1 VPAGATCDICAAVAI
16 QNRWDDREFTAHLE
30 LLVWTASP
38 IVKRY
43 LHALVSG
50 DPNCDWLTWVEA
62 AHLPPRADRALV
74 LGCGSGWLERALAA
88 RGRFRSILACDFA
101 TESVTRA
108 RAAAEAEGFSSIDYM
123 VLDLENERLPPG
135 PFDAVIANDVLHHIT
150 GLEPLYSRI
159 EGSLAPGGKLV
170 FNEYVG
176 PNRFQYDDARME
188 IVNRYLRLLPNRLRW
203 DPITGRLLWRRE
215 RVDPKQLTIDDP
227 TEAVRSEEVLPLAR
241 RFFHVEKEYP
251 YGGGLLNPLLFGI
264 VANFR
269 PGDPWDDMLMARLC
283 AAEQRLTEAG
293 EIEPDFRIFVG
304 TRRGGSA

>member
-1 VPAGATCDICAAVAI
+1 VAI
-16 QNRWDDREFTAHLE
+16 QTRWDDGQFTAHLE

-50 DPNCDWLTWVEA
+50 NPDCDWLTWVEA
-62 AHLPPRADRALV
+62 AHLPARADRALV
-74 LGCGSGWLERALAA
+74 LGCGAGWLERALAG
-88 RGRFRSILACDFA
+88 RGRFRSIIACDFA
-101 TESVTRA
+101 AESVTRA
-108 RAAAEAEGFSSIDYM
+108 RAAARVEGFSSIDYM

-135 PFDAVIANDVLHHIT
+135 PFDAVIANDVIHHIT
-150 GLEPLYSRI
+150 GLDALYSRI
-159 EGSLAPGGKLV
+159 EGVLAPGGKLI

-176 PNRFQYDDARME
+176 PNRFQYDDGRME

-203 DPITGRLLWRRE
+203 DPISGQVLWKRA
-215 RVDPKQLTIDDP
+215 RVDPKQLAIDDP

-241 RFFHVEKEYP
+241 KFFRVEKEYP

-269 PGDPWDDMLMARLC
+269 HGDPWDDMLMSRLC

-293 EIEPDFRIFVG
+293 DIEADFRIFVG
-304 TRRGGSA
+304 TRRDEGV